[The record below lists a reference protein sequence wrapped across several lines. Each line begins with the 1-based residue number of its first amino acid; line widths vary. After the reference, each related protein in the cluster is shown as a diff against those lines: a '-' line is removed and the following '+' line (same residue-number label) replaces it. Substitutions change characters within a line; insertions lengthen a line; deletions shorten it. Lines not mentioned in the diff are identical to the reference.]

1 MFFLDN
7 GQQPMGTTATV
18 EKYTFLSMSRTVGLI
33 LLLSTLSSCTGL
45 FFYPAETW
53 VQTPTTLGL
62 EYEDIQL
69 TAADGTRLHGW
80 FLPVSG
86 SPRGTLL
93 FLHGN
98 AENIST
104 HINNVSWLPA
114 AGYQVLLLDYRGFGR
129 STGSPE
135 LTGVLQDIDSAISWL
150 EEAPEAVDQ
159 RLYILGQSL
168 GASLMFA
175 AVARRADQQKLCALV
190 SDAAFTRYGDIVRQ
204 VAARSW
210 LTWPLQHPLAW
221 LLDSDYDP
229 VDALATMS
237 DLPIL
242 FFHSRD
248 DEIIPVTHLD
258 ELISY
263 HRGHYRRVETAGPH
277 TATFNNAEN
286 RSQMLD
292 FLSSHRCAAG

>member
-7 GQQPMGTTATV
+7 GMSNTVTV
-18 EKYTFLSMSRTVGLI
+18 EKSVLLRMSRTVGLT
-33 LLLSTLSSCTGL
+33 LLLSTLIGCTGM
-45 FFYPAETW
+45 FFYPAETF

-62 EYEDIQL
+62 EYDDIQL
-69 TAADGTRLHGW
+69 TAADGTQLHGW
-80 FLPVSG
+80 FLPAGG

-114 AGYQVLLLDYRGFGR
+114 AGYQVLLLDYRGYGR
-129 STGSPE
+129 SAGSPE
-135 LTGVLQDIDSAISWL
+135 LTGALQDIDAAISWL
-150 EEAPEAVDQ
+150 VETPEVADQ
-159 RLYILGQSL
+159 PLYIFGQSL
-168 GASLMFA
+168 GASLMFG
-175 AVARRADQQKLCALV
+175 AVARRADQHKLCALV

-229 VDALATMS
+229 VDALTTMS

-248 DEIIPVTHLD
+248 DEIIPHSHLD

-263 HRGHYRRVETAGPH
+263 HRGHSRRVETAGPH
-277 TATFNNAEN
+277 TATFNKVEN

-292 FLSSHRCAAG
+292 FLSSHRCAGA